1 MNSTDNQCRVVSQNG
16 RVTSVRG
23 DVADIQIIQTSACAS
38 CRIKGICAAGDSSA
52 KTVHVSNPG
61 GLVEGMPVRLDM
73 EERYGWLGVLF
84 AFVLP
89 LIVVVGTLFGL
100 RGVLGSEE
108 LAALA
113 GLVALAPYYG
123 ILYLTRNYFIRTIRF
138 DAYPLSREAATP
150 TPYAIPA
157 LHKEGVQ

>member
-1 MNSTDNQCRVVSQNG
+1 MNPTDNQCRVVSQNG

-23 DVADIQIIQTSACAS
+23 DVADVQIVQTSACAS
-38 CRIKGICAAGDSSA
+38 CHIKAVCAAGDTST
-52 KTVHVSNPG
+52 KTVRVSNPG
-61 GLVEGMPVRLDM
+61 SLAPGMSVRLDM

-108 LAALA
+108 LAGLA
-113 GLVALAPYYG
+113 GLAALAPYYG
-123 ILYLTRNYFIRTIRF
+123 VLYLTRDYFIKTIRF
-138 DAYPLSREAATP
+138 DVHPLSREAAAL
-150 TPYAIPA
+150 TPYSIQA